1 MSPLFDRLR
10 KPKSQIKPTKEEAL
24 FATRASENLRRQ
36 LQGYVVEPSVA
47 QAMDRTFLAEG
58 CREYGMA
65 LLSQGKP
72 SQAIEEFKRA
82 YLVVP
87 HAADFCCM
95 AMAYSEM
102 EAWDQ
107 VSKALDLALT
117 DFVSEERA
125 LGTARRLFDWLGLQE
140 AETAAKMLVPWM
152 NAQAVLRVCPD
163 LYAER
168 AKTDREVDPRTVLL
182 EWLRGALE
190 SMVQPEREDH
200 GPCPHCGHT
209 VWPTVES
216 RQCGKCGAVVG
227 LYGAGS
233 IKDGTAAV
241 RALYAPERPTVNPA
255 LREVVSKSKRGSDFS
270 ARFDRLTEGLRK
282 AGIAYAA
289 NVAALVPEDERPSAE
304 RGLEGMIHLALRLS
318 LDTVFNAMTGY
329 FEDSELQSWA
339 LDAVA
344 IDLIGK
350 PASYDVIT
358 QSYWKAEEIGREQGL
373 ERHSILT
380 QFGRDVA
387 QALGVDVRNDIFW
400 PMAAGTMTPLLAFD
414 ASQAVRLALFDE
426 LPDSTRRDE
435 IIRSAAE
442 ALDKVAHLREEF
454 DRVFPQ
460 AEDESSE

>member
-1 MSPLFDRLR
+1 MSPLFDRFR
-10 KPKSQIKPTKEEAL
+10 KPKSQLKPTKEEAL
-24 FATRASENLRRQ
+24 FATRASENLRRH

-65 LLSQGKP
+65 LLSQRKP

-82 YLVVP
+82 YLLVP
-87 HAADFCCM
+87 HPADFCCM
-95 AMAYSEM
+95 AMAYSDM
-102 EAWDQ
+102 EAWDEA
-107 VSKALDLALT
+107 SKALHVALT

-140 AETAAKMLVPWM
+140 AESAAKMLVPWM
-152 NAQAVLRVCPD
+152 NAQAALRVCPD

-168 AKTDREVDPRTVLL
+168 AKTEPDLDPRRVLL
-182 EWLRGALE
+182 DWLRGALE
-190 SMVQPEREDH
+190 SIVQPDQEEH
-200 GPCPHCGHT
+200 GPCPHCGHS

-227 LYGAGS
+227 LYGPGS
-233 IKDGTAAV
+233 IKDGAAAV

-270 ARFDRLTEGLRK
+270 ARFERLTERLRK

-289 NVAALVPEDERPSAE
+289 NVAGLVPEDERPSAE
-304 RGLEGMIHLALRLS
+304 RGLEGMIQLALRFALAPV
-318 LDTVFNAMTGY
+318 LNAMAGY

-350 PASYDVIT
+350 PASYDMIT
-358 QSYWKAEEIGREQGL
+358 QSYWKAEEIGRKQEL
-373 ERHSILT
+373 ERHSELT

-387 QALGVDVRNDIFW
+387 QAIGVDIRNDILW
-400 PMAAGTMTPLLAFD
+400 PMAATAPAPLLAFD
-414 ASQAVRLALFDE
+414 ASEAVRLALLDDPPDASRRQE
-426 LPDSTRRDE
+426 LV
-435 IIRSAAE
+435 RSATAQ
-442 ALDKVAHLREEF
+442 LDKLAGLRGEF

-460 AEDESSE
+460 ADDESSE